1 MELFNF
7 FKRKSL
13 SLEEQKWNK
22 MWELWENEQAVSPYQ
37 QLMTYQSEVNN
48 GGHSQFFFN
57 VDNTDDLDT
66 VVKEVLSVLPQA
78 LSQNLQTAFQAYKK
92 YSDTDDNQIDKI
104 LDSCDEIFYENEEEI
119 DALLKKYANTME
131 V

>member
-1 MELFNF
+1 MGLFNF
-7 FKRKSL
+7 FKKKSL
-13 SLEEQKWNK
+13 STKELKWNK

-92 YSDTDDNQIDKI
+92 YSDTDDDQMDEI
-104 LDSCDEIFYENEEEI
+104 LDSCDDVFYENEEEVN
-119 DALLKKYANTME
+119 ALLKKYANTME

>member
-1 MELFNF
+1 MGLFDF

-13 SLEEQKWNK
+13 SLEEQKWDK

-37 QLMTYQSEVNN
+37 QLMTYQAEVNN

-57 VDNTDDLDT
+57 VDNADDLEA
-66 VVKEVLSVLPQA
+66 VVKDVLSVLPQT
-78 LSQNLQTAFQAYKK
+78 LSQNLQTAFKAYKE
-92 YSDTDDNQIDKI
+92 YSDSDDEQMDEI
-104 LDSCDEIFYENEEEI
+104 LDSCDDIFYENEEEI